1 MEDQGEKMLQ
11 EFISFYKNNCHE
23 DVRALEEAVEQGRAV
38 SMYSD
43 LFKNMGKASDPTV
56 SITDKLVHSA
66 RYFYFLGYCMHYNNG
81 IPMLEIVNEWID
93 NGEKKKVIN
102 AVTSQKNLLTFF
114 KVKGINLNQ
123 IAEYI
128 DDKEIKE
135 YAIDEEKKSTGVLK
149 RLLDKVKVTQTEK
162 TDNQSD
168 GKQID
173 TIGYGTENNLS
184 VTDWAMIF
192 YYLDES
198 GEKVGYKIDRIKQF
212 ITKNNVR
219 NINGGLTTANSLKK
233 EYHLIIK
240 RIYKIESASK
250 EHISPLS
257 PKRIEKILPRLKN
270 NKKALQNAKN
280 DIVYLKNENN
290 ENE

>member
-1 MEDQGEKMLQ
+1 MEDQGEKILHQ
-11 EFISFYKNNCHE
+11 FIQYYKNNCRE
-23 DVRALEEAVEQGRAV
+23 DVRVLEEAVEKGSAV
-38 SMYSD
+38 SMYSV

-56 SITDKLVHSA
+56 PISDKLVHSA

-93 NGEKKKVIN
+93 NGKKKKVIN
-102 AVTSQKNLLTFF
+102 AVTSQKNLLTFL
-114 KVKGINLNQ
+114 KVKGINLEQ

-184 VTDWAMIF
+184 VTDWAIIF
-192 YYLDES
+192 YYHDES
-198 GEKVGYKIDRIKQF
+198 GAKEGNKIDRIAKF
-212 ITKNNVR
+212 IYDNNIR
-219 NINGGLTTANSLKK
+219 NRNGILTTKASLKK

-240 RIYKIESASK
+240 RINKLESESG
-250 EHISPLS
+250 EHIPSLS
-257 PKRIEKILPRLKN
+257 PKRIEKILPHLKN